1 VSDQEPIQPQGE
13 PVESSDAL
21 HDEAPGIPSPENWP
35 DSPELASAEPNP
47 AEMAQYD
54 AMLARVEKGILIAGA
69 ICSVAVLW
77 PWTPFTGWPVA
88 AGLALGTVMAWLNFR
103 WLAQSVNAIGERIV
117 YAGSRERGRAAVVR
131 GIGRIFLIAIVAYGI
146 FSCSVRGLVGFLA
159 GLAMPVLALMCEAA
173 YELFAARRRSS

>member
-1 VSDQEPIQPQGE
+1 MSEQKPLQPQGE
-13 PVESSDAL
+13 PAEPISPAPEDWQES
-21 HDEAPGIPSPENWP
+21 P
-35 DSPELASAEPNP
+35 DLASAEPNP

-54 AMLARVEKGILIAGA
+54 AMLARVERGILIAGA
-69 ICSVAVLW
+69 VCTLGALVPL
-77 PWTPFTGWPVA
+77 GWPLGWKMA

-103 WLAQSVNAIGERIV
+103 WLAQGVNAIGERIV
-117 YAGSRERGRAAVVR
+117 YAGSRERGRGAVVR